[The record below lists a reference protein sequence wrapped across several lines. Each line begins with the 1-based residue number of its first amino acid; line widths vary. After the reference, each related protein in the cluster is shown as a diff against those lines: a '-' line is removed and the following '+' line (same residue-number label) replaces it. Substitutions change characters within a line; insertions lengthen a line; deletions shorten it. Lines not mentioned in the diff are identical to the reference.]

1 MVHFSITKLS
11 KFRLFFFM
19 FYLLRMFNC
28 IIILGTRILV
38 LQNLQQRIKKK
49 TSFSIYNLNYKFKQ
63 YSTNHPRSKITSYA
77 LAIFTNS
84 FFDSGSGFLSG
95 WLNFKPQNQTN
106 KIRYVFFRKKKKTKL
121 KENYGNSLLEWELIV
136 SFLDFRSISTLRN
149 PTYRYRR
156 RLG

>member
-11 KFRLFFFM
+11 KIRLL
-19 FYLLRMFNC
+19 FYFY
-28 IIILGTRILV
+28 V
-38 LQNLQQRIKKK
+38 LPPQDVQLHNHIGLAYPHPSKSTTADKKKKKK

-106 KIRYVFFRKKKKTKL
+106 KIRYVFLKNKIKRKLWKL
-121 KENYGNSLLEWELIV
+121 TAWVRAYSKLSW
-136 SFLDFRSISTLRN
+136 F
-149 PTYRYRR
+149 PKH
-156 RLG
+156 